1 MNANHVEVNW
11 MVVSLVV
18 VVICVLLVIRINNGK
33 QMLKMENVNVRTRFI
48 MITDHVRHVK
58 SF

>member
-1 MNANHVEVNW
+1 MK
-11 MVVSLVV
+11 
-18 VVICVLLVIRINNGK
+18 CVLLVIRINSGK
-33 QMLKMENVNVRTRFI
+33 VKLKMENVNVRIRFI